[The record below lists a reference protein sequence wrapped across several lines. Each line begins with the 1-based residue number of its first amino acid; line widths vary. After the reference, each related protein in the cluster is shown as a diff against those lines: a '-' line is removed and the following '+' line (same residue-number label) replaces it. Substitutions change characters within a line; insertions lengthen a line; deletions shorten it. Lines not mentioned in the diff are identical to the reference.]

1 MEVQGNKNADVQS
14 ADSGVT
20 ANGRRIAVNAAV
32 TYARSLIALVL
43 GLFSARWVLA
53 ALGAVDFGLYAV
65 VGSMMAFV
73 SFFGGVLGISVARHY
88 AFAVGGGSQKDLAAW
103 CAAACRVHLVLA
115 LVLTAIAWPMGEWC
129 VRNVMVV
136 PPDRLG
142 ACLWVFHL
150 ALVTLFTTVAAVPF
164 NAMYIAHQRF
174 GKLAAFGLAQTA
186 VMFCGAWWLR
196 GAGCDRLIAYAGYMT
211 LAFSGIAA
219 AQVVGAWIE
228 FPVCRH
234 PFATD
239 LGGRIKSLLS
249 FAGWSVFGTGGWIVG
264 AHGSAFVTNRF
275 FGAAANAAYGVS
287 QQVQYHTEALANAL
301 VGAFEPAVTSQEGA
315 GKRDMSVQ
323 LACRAGFFGA
333 TLLALFALPLAME
346 LSTVLALWLE
356 TPPAYA
362 VQVCTIM
369 LCAAVLNKLT
379 MGQQLALNACGRI
392 AGWQVSVGL
401 GQAVMLPLAAAVAF
415 CGGGVV
421 SASIAAAA
429 AMAICAAMNV
439 WFGWSRTGLGVGLW
453 LRTVVVP
460 FVAVVGLAA
469 LAGLLPRLSM
479 TPGFLRVCVTSS
491 ATSLVFAG
499 AAGVW
504 WRLKRRPRE
513 GRAPARPTAHQ

>member
-1 MEVQGNKNADVQS
+1 MEVRQDRKEDVQS
-14 ADSGVT
+14 VDGGVV
-20 ANGRRIAVNAAV
+20 AGGRQIAVNAAV
-32 TYARSLIALVL
+32 TYARSLIALML

-88 AFAVGGGSQKDLAAW
+88 AFAVGGGSQQDLAAW
-103 CAAACRVHLVLA
+103 CAAAFRVHLVLA
-115 LVLTAIAWPMGEWC
+115 FVLTAIAWPMGEWC

-136 PPDRLG
+136 PSGRLG
-142 ACLWVFHL
+142 ACLWTFHL
-150 ALVTLFTTVAAVPF
+150 ALVTLFVTVFSVPF
-164 NAMYIAHQRF
+164 NALYVAHQRF
-174 GKLAAFGLAQTA
+174 GKLAAFGLAQTT

-196 GAGCDRLIAYAGYMT
+196 GAACDRLVAYAGYMT
-211 LAFSGIAA
+211 VAFAGIAA

-228 FPVCRH
+228 FPVCRR
-234 PFATD
+234 PFAD
-239 LGGRIKSLLS
+239 GVGGRIRSLLS

-287 QQVQYHTEALANAL
+287 TQVQYHTEALANAL

-315 GKRDMSVQ
+315 GERTQTVRLS
-323 LACRAGFFGA
+323 CRAGLFGA
-333 TLLALFALPLAME
+333 SLLALFALPLALE
-346 LSTVLALWLE
+346 LPTVLALWLE
-356 TPPAYA
+356 EPPAYA
-362 VQVCTIM
+362 AQVCTTM

-392 AGWQVSVGL
+392 AGWQVAVGV
-401 GQAVMLPLAAAVAF
+401 GQAVMLPIAAAIAF

-421 SASIAAAA
+421 SAAIAAATS
-429 AMAICAAMNV
+429 MVICAALNV
-439 WFGWSRTGLGVGLW
+439 WFGWHRTGLGAGLW

-460 FVAVVGLAA
+460 FAAVVGLAA

-479 TPGFLRVCVTSS
+479 APGFLRVCVTSC

-504 WRLKRRPRE
+504 WRIKRRSR
-513 GRAPARPTAHQ
+513 